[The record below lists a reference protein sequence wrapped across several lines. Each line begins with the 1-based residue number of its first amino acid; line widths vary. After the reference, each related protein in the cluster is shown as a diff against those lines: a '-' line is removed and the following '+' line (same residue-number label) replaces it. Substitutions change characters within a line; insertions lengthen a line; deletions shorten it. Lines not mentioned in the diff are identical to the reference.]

1 MWMSNSLSLG
11 PLHHAALTVS
21 DIERAT
27 RFYTNVLGLQL
38 VATFGPKRI
47 FSNGQVMLGIGEAN
61 SADPATL
68 RFDEG
73 RVGMDHLSFSV
84 SDRQALEQA
93 CQILDAHGVPRG
105 EVTDLGDFGISI
117 LAFRDPDNIQLEL
130 TAPLLA
136 QA

>member
-1 MWMSNSLSLG
+1 MSNSLSLG